1 MLIVRKERGS
11 CDNSSFEGGGDLMS
25 IVCSKGEEVSC
36 QFFVKG
42 RGSLKLI
49 FFAKGERIS
58 RHFFSTGEISCQFF
72 V

>member
-36 QFFVKG
+36 HFL
-42 RGSLKLI
+42 S
-49 FFAKGERIS
+49 KGEGALS
-58 RHFFSTGEISCQFF
+58 
-72 V
+72 